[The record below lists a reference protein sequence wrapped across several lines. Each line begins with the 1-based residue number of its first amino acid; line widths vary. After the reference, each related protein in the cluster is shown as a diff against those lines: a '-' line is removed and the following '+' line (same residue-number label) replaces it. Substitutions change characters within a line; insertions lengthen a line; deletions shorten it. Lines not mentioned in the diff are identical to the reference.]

1 LLDRKPAIVKN
12 LHLKVIREVSVTKA
26 FKMQESVTFAVK
38 VQNKGLNYLIIGASD
53 QTILLYS
60 EVDGYQT
67 YKTLYFSSHVSTA
80 MQLDEETI
88 CIGSYRA
95 LHFLNFDENGFLFKS
110 DTVRVEE
117 SVMCIHR
124 LTAEVLLIGQYQ
136 GYIDF
141 VEHQKRRCNLAS
153 YNIDMAAMPTIKC
166 VLELQKKSPF
176 KKSFMIGTT

>member
-1 LLDRKPAIVKN
+1 MLDRKPAIVKN

-110 DTVRVEE
+110 DTVRVKE

-136 GYIDF
+136 GYVDF
-141 VEHQKRRCNLAS
+141 VEHQNRRCNLS
-153 YNIDMAAMPTIKC
+153 TYNIDMAAMPTVKC
-166 VLELQKKSPF
+166 V
-176 KKSFMIGTT
+176 